1 MSDVDCK
8 KFIFETLKLS
18 SNTSQIKN
26 DFNFIPTD
34 ESEVLALLKSL
45 DNKTSLGSS
54 KIPISILK
62 SASQMLAKPLV
73 DLFNLCL
80 FSNTIPTNWKIG
92 LVTPLFKNKGELNNL
107 NSYRGISVL
116 PPLCKLQEKIIAK
129 QIRNHFES
137 KNLLCISQHG
147 FRAGHS
153 CETALHEL
161 ISSCLINLDKSLINL
176 LLMIDF
182 KKAFDML
189 DRSLLIYKLGNYGFS
204 SGAIKLIESYFT
216 DRYQQLKVND
226 SEAPKCRL
234 NLGVPQGSVLGPLL
248 FLIFIND
255 LPIYLENILS
265 ILFADDTTL
274 VLTGKTIIEV
284 TSVFKSGLKR
294 LNEWCKHNRLYINWD
309 KTFIMLITNKR
320 VQMPEFLEFDNVKIR
335 IVQEF
340 KLLGVVIDNKLTFN
354 KFVANQRALINKK
367 LYSIKRLFYLP
378 VDVKLQFFKSFILP
392 YFDYGFTLAIYFSK
406 VLIQKLCKTYF
417 ICLSKLF
424 RFSFYNKT
432 LNEINNFLKGYKIF
446 SFHHRFTFRL
456 SIFFHKII
464 YGKDSPVQLKKWL
477 NLQEKNEKH
486 NLRSNNCEILDLD
499 KSNNKYGDV
508 TFKNFMGKFLNS
520 IKLININPIFKFFI
534 KDLLLNID
542 LKYKILMNVHKKF
555 DCDLNLFSSLFK
567 KKKVIIYLLYIYINI
582 FSFF

>member
-1 MSDVDCK
+1 M
-8 KFIFETLKLS
+8 
-18 SNTSQIKN
+18 
-26 DFNFIPTD
+26 
-34 ESEVLALLKSL
+34 
-45 DNKTSLGSS
+45 
-54 KIPISILK
+54 
-62 SASQMLAKPLV
+62 
-73 DLFNLCL
+73 
-80 FSNTIPTNWKIG
+80 
-92 LVTPLFKNKGELNNL
+92 
-107 NSYRGISVL
+107 
-116 PPLCKLQEKIIAK
+116 
-129 QIRNHFES
+129 
-137 KNLLCISQHG
+137 
-147 FRAGHS
+147 
-153 CETALHEL
+153 
-161 ISSCLINLDKSLINL
+161 
-176 LLMIDF
+176 
-182 KKAFDML
+182 
-189 DRSLLIYKLGNYGFS
+189 
-204 SGAIKLIESYFT
+204 
-216 DRYQQLKVND
+216 
-226 SEAPKCRL
+226 
-234 NLGVPQGSVLGPLL
+234 GPLL

-555 DCDLNLFSSLFK
+555 DCDLNLFSSLF
-567 KKKVIIYLLYIYINI
+567 
-582 FSFF
+582 